1 MKSKLIW
8 KIVEK
13 NSGWEDQDTFR
24 QYQPML
30 AACCDELTDYV
41 KKNGHFNLV
50 EVEQPEGTKV
60 IIRVQKQH
68 CTQLVVFIMLKT
80 GNQHLRDVAWQK
92 VNNGCED

>member
-1 MKSKLIW
+1 MKIEVRAPGLSFPIKIVFTTGLMKSKLIW

-13 NSGWEDQDTFR
+13 NSSWEDQDTFR

-60 IIRVQKQH
+60 IIRV
-68 CTQLVVFIMLKT
+68 
-80 GNQHLRDVAWQK
+80 
-92 VNNGCED
+92 

>member
-1 MKSKLIW
+1 MKIEVRTPGLSFPIKIVFPTGLMKSKLIW
-8 KIVEK
+8 KSVEK

-60 IIRVQKQH
+60 IIRV
-68 CTQLVVFIMLKT
+68 
-80 GNQHLRDVAWQK
+80 
-92 VNNGCED
+92 